1 MVKKAIKK
9 DKKVAIILLTCNQ
22 KKLLEE
28 TIESISKK
36 TSYKNYKIFLVDNG
50 SIDRH
55 DLMVKKQFPQVNI
68 IRNNRNLGY
77 SKGNNVG
84 IRHALKHYDPEYYIL
99 LNDDIEITD
108 TKWIDKLVN
117 VAEKDDKIGLVGSQI
132 VYPNGKLQDVGGYL
146 KKWELTKIS
155 EFEKDAIL
163 DVDHFAA
170 VCMLVKKDLIK
181 NIGILDEAFTPFLL
195 EDSDY
200 CLRAKKAGYS
210 VKVAT
215 NTKMIHKKSQS
226 IDSLKNKR
234 SLLIRFKND
243 ILFSRKHLKGKN
255 KLFRIFIYLPLVA
268 ILKKKQD
275 TDKLK
280 LKNFRLRKDF
290 LVNLYYLALAF
301 RPKSYEK
308 LMQNVK

>member
-1 MVKKAIKK
+1 M
-9 DKKVAIILLTCNQ
+9 
-22 KKLLEE
+22 
-28 TIESISKK
+28 
-36 TSYKNYKIFLVDNG
+36 
-50 SIDRH
+50 
-55 DLMVKKQFPQVNI
+55 
-68 IRNNRNLGY
+68 
-77 SKGNNVG
+77 
-84 IRHALKHYDPEYYIL
+84 
-99 LNDDIEITD
+99 
-108 TKWIDKLVN
+108 
-117 VAEKDDKIGLVGSQI
+117 
-132 VYPNGKLQDVGGYL
+132 
-146 KKWELTKIS
+146 
-155 EFEKDAIL
+155 
-163 DVDHFAA
+163 DHFAA

-301 RPKSYEK
+301 IFTSSLNLIMSDPY
-308 LMQNVK
+308 LL